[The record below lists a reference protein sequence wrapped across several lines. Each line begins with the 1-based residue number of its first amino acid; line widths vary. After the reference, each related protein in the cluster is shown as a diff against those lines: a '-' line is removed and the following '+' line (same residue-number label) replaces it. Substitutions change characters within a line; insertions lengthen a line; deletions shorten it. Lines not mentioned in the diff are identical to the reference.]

1 MNFDTLLAFAPEL
14 PRWTML
20 YALVFA
26 RIGAML
32 MLLPGFSDDAIPG
45 RMRLLIALGV
55 AAGLQGLVGGYAES
69 SIDAIMASDAALG
82 RMLLVE
88 LLIGLL
94 LGGVIRLM
102 FLAITIA
109 GAIISLN
116 VGLTSALVND
126 PSAGGQVPVLAR
138 FISVAALLICMGLGV
153 HHLWL
158 GALVESYATF
168 PVGQMPPAPDFAQLA
183 LTATT
188 GAMAL
193 GLSLAAPIIIYGI
206 VFNTALGLAA
216 RLAPQLQI
224 FFIGQ
229 PLNILLGLAL
239 TTAALAASLTG
250 FAQRMGAWTQGLF
263 G

>member
-1 MNFDTLLAFAPEL
+1 
-14 PRWTML
+14 ML

-26 RIGAML
+26 RMGAML
-32 MLLPGFSDDAIPG
+32 MLLPGFSDDAVPG
-45 RMRLLIALGV
+45 RLRLLIALAV
-55 AAGLQGLVGGYAES
+55 AAGLQGMVGAHTG
-69 SIDAIMASDAALG
+69 AALDTVMSDDAG
-82 RMLLVE
+82 FAHMLLVE
-88 LLIGLL
+88 LLTGLL
-94 LGGVIRLM
+94 LGGVVRLM

-126 PSAGGQVPVLAR
+126 PSAGGQVPILAR
-138 FISVAALLICMGLGV
+138 FISVSALLVCMGMGV

-158 GALVESYATF
+158 GALVDSYIVF
-168 PVGQMPPAPDFAQLA
+168 PVGRMPPSADFAQLA
-183 LTATT
+183 LNATT

-193 GLSLAAPIIIYGI
+193 GLSLAAPIVIYGI
-206 VFNTALGLAA
+206 IFNTALGLAA

-229 PLNILLGLAL
+229 PLNILLGIAL

-250 FAQRMGAWTQGLF
+250 FAGRMAEWAQALSG
-263 G
+263 